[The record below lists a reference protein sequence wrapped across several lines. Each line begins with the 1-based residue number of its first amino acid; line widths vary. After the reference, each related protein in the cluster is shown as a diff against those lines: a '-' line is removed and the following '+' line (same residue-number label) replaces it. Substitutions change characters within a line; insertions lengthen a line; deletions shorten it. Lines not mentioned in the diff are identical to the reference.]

1 MPSTKT
7 FKDAALGALLALAL
21 TACGGAGGGGGGTS
35 SGTGPSISA
44 QPQNVAV
51 TEGQNARFTVGAG
64 GDAPLSYQWKRNG
77 ADIAGATAAS
87 YAVPVAALADNGAVF
102 SVVVRNGAGAAT
114 SANATLTVAAPS
126 GSGTLNGLVYS
137 ATSGAAIAG
146 ATATI
151 AGLPPVTSAANGT
164 FQLAGV
170 PASERVVLR
179 VGAAGYAETIRV
191 AAVRQGAVTL
201 ERVYLQPIGAGTSI
215 DPTAAVDVAPAGT
228 TMRFTAPANAFVRA
242 DNGAAPAG
250 NLTVELTSIE
260 PARDPNQMPGDFT
273 STTGSGARSIESFGA
288 IGVAVRDAAGNRY
301 DLATGAAAT
310 VRIPLSTRAA
320 DAPATIPLYYLDET
334 TGRWIE
340 QGSATLGGTGTQR
353 YYEGTVTHFSWWN
366 ADRPIETIWVHGCV
380 QTSQGTRTRN
390 RSVITEGLD
399 YSGSGRAYSNV
410 NGDFSVPM
418 RRDGR
423 AVLRVQGGTET
434 TAPITVGPSA
444 ADITLPECL
453 IERGVVA
460 SAPTIL
466 LQPADVG
473 TPPNTPARF
482 AVVADGT
489 LPLSYQWQRNGA
501 DIAGATGSGLMVWT
515 TAADDGAQFRVVVRN
530 AQGSATSNAA
540 TLTVGAATGAP
551 VITQQPASV
560 AALVGQ
566 TATLTVAASGAA
578 PLTYQW
584 RRNGT
589 AIAGA
594 TAASYTTPA
603 LTLADNGATY
613 SVVVSNNQG
622 SATSG
627 SALLSVTASAP
638 ADTYKRPLAALFA
651 GTYDV
656 GCSNGEIAIAADGDA
671 SWNGGSLALA
681 SPTAA
686 VLASSGGG
694 LHILALTDSSID
706 RGVTIGQFFGL
717 PSASSAQVA
726 AASSNTVITR
736 CVPGSNSAPRAIGL
750 NALAISWFDGTR
762 GTVQCDVRRGTTTT
776 RETLALA
783 IANGNVTL
791 GPIGF
796 SMSAPRAA
804 ESALAIDLVGLG
816 DALVSYA
823 ATFADNTTWG
833 MARSRTAT
841 TLVFNHRAAN
851 SDTYNCSGSRN

>member
-1 MPSTKT
+1 MRSV
-7 FKDAALGALLALAL
+7 FSVLRAVLLALLAFGL
-21 TACGGAGGGGGGTS
+21 TSCGGGGGGGGPT
-35 SGTGPSISA
+35 GTAPSIGA
-44 QPQNVAV
+44 QPQSVAV
-51 TEGQNARFTVGAG
+51 TEGQNARFTVSAS

-87 YAVPVAALADNGAVF
+87 YAIPVAALADNGAVF
-102 SVVVRNGAGAAT
+102 SVVVRNGAGSAT
-114 SANATLTVAAPS
+114 SANATLTVAAPT

-137 ATSGAAIAG
+137 ATTGAAIAG
-146 ATATI
+146 ATVTI
-151 AGLPPVTSAANGT
+151 AGLPATSSAANGT

-179 VGAAGYAETIRV
+179 VSAPGFAETIRV

-201 ERVYLQPIGAGTSI
+201 ERVFLQPVGASAAI

-228 TMRFTAPANAFVRA
+228 TMRVTAPANAFVRA
-242 DNGAAPAG
+242 DTGAAPSG

-273 STTGSGARSIESFGA
+273 STTGSGARPIESFGA
-288 IGVAVRDAAGNRY
+288 IGVVVRDVGGNRY
-301 DLATGAAAT
+301 DLATGASAT

-320 DAPATIPLYYLDET
+320 DAPNTIPLYYLDET

-340 QGSATLGGTGTQR
+340 QGSATLAGTGTQR

-366 ADRPIETIWVHGCV
+366 ADRPLETIWVHGCV

-390 RSVITEGLD
+390 RTVITEGLD
-399 YSGSGRAYSNV
+399 YTGTGRAYSNV

-444 ADITLPECL
+444 TDITLSECL
-453 IERGVVA
+453 VERGTVT

-466 LQPADVG
+466 VQPANVS
-473 TPPNTPARF
+473 TPPNTLARF

-489 LPLSYQWQRNGA
+489 LPLSYQWQRNGV
-501 DIAGATGSGLMVWT
+501 DIAGASGSGLMVWA

-530 AQGSATSNAA
+530 GQGTATSNAA

-560 AALVGQ
+560 AVLVGQ
-566 TATLTVAASGAA
+566 TATFTVGASGAA
-578 PLTYQW
+578 PVTYQW
-584 RRNGT
+584 RRNGN

-603 LTLADNGATY
+603 LTLGDNGATY
-613 SVVVSNNQG
+613 SVVVTNNQG
-622 SATSG
+622 SATSN
-627 SALLSVTASAP
+627 SALLSVTTSAP

-656 GCSNGEIAIAADGDA
+656 GCSNGAIVIAADGDA
-671 SWNGGSLALA
+671 AWNGGGLSLA
-681 SPTAA
+681 SPNSA
-686 VLASSGGG
+686 VSATSGGG
-694 LHILALTDSSID
+694 LQILAMTDSSID
-706 RGVTIGQFFGL
+706 RSVSIGRFVTV
-717 PSASSAQVA
+717 PSASSAQVTMT
-726 AASSNTVITR
+726 SSNTVITR
-736 CVPGSNSAPRAIGL
+736 CVPGLASVPPAIGL
-750 NALAISWFDGTR
+750 NALVVSWFDGTR
-762 GTVQCDVRRGTTTT
+762 GTLQCDVRRGTTTT
-776 RETLALA
+776 RESLALA
-783 IANGNVTL
+783 IANGSVTF
-791 GPIGF
+791 GAIVF

-804 ESALAIDLVGLG
+804 ESALAIDLVSLG
-816 DALVSYA
+816 DALISYA
-823 ATFADNTTWG
+823 ATFSDNATWG
-833 MARSRTAT
+833 IARSQTAT
-841 TLVFNHRAAN
+841 TLVFNHRTAGGD
-851 SDTYNCSGSRN
+851 SYTCTGTRN